1 MTDRPRLILH
11 IGSQKTGTTTLQGFL
26 KTQTEPLAEAGLHYV
41 QAGRTNIAH
50 NSVIPSIRKGHG
62 EAVGEDILAELSQNR
77 DKTCFI
83 SSEMFFRPDIARFF
97 AKHLPAALRI
107 KSKVIVYLRRQD
119 KYAEAMY
126 KQRVKNGRYQ
136 GTPEEYAAGLTHLD
150 YGQILSHF
158 GATFGSR
165 NLIVRPFERA
175 LFPGGDVLQDFA
187 QHSGIPADLAANYSY
202 PSANG
207 TLSKEVSEQLGAL
220 KRRNPEINTR
230 EVIRHILRNR
240 PEGAIRTSDCL
251 DLETRRRIM
260 QANASRNEELRATY
274 CPELPALFD
283 LSDLSADDAY
293 PIPDK
298 EDVSLRSQL
307 ATAAIEAAVADLE
320 T

>member
-26 KTQTEPLAEAGLHYV
+26 KTQTEPLAGAGLHFV
-41 QAGRTNIAH
+41 QSGRTNIAH
-50 NSVIPSIRKGHG
+50 NSIIQLIRKGQG
-62 EAVGEDILAELSQNR
+62 EAVAEDILAEISQHR

-83 SSEMFFRPDIARFF
+83 SSEMFFRPDIARYF

-136 GTPEEYAAGLTHLD
+136 GTPEEYASGLAHLD
-150 YGQILSHF
+150 YGKILSHF
-158 GATFGSR
+158 GSTFGTR

-175 LFPGGDVLQDFA
+175 LFPSGDVLQDFA
-187 QHSGIPADLAANYSY
+187 QYTGIPAELAASYNY

-220 KRRNPEINTR
+220 KRRDPNINIREI
-230 EVIRHILRNR
+230 IRHILRNR

-251 DLETRRRIM
+251 DLQTRRDIM
-260 QANASRNEELRATY
+260 QANAAKNEKLRAAY
-274 CPELPALFD
+274 CAELPALFD
-283 LSDLSADDAY
+283 LSDLMNDDAY
-293 PIPDK
+293 QLPDRD
-298 EDVSLRSQL
+298 EISRRSNY
-307 ATAAIEAAVADLE
+307 ATAAIDAALAELEA
-320 T
+320 